1 MLGAT
6 PLNRHQ
12 HLCCHYIVDPK
23 RRFDFD
29 NWAAAEAPH
38 LRGAHW
44 IMLSTDNRLLPIAK
58 MNPWVKGFFHF
69 FLDVIFNSFNIMLC
83 FRFYFFYFLRCIDIK
98 ILIKFSEFAY
108 FFLCK
113 GLCCLIF
120 IRIFQILL
128 FKII

>member
-58 MNPWVKGFFHF
+58 MNPWVNAMTEQLDPSVSKYVIAMTAASAKVADEQKGPSSALTDDKAHAE
-69 FLDVIFNSFNIMLC
+69 
-83 FRFYFFYFLRCIDIK
+83 Y
-98 ILIKFSEFAY
+98 
-108 FFLCK
+108 
-113 GLCCLIF
+113 CLI
-120 IRIFQILL
+120 RTR
-128 FKII
+128 